1 MVFFWLLLNDQLNT
15 RNLLHR
21 KCFNIPSTN
30 CVLSSNDLEETQ
42 KHLFFEYDSRSLCW
56 TTLHIVWDLSLPVVD
71 MIEQQKTGSITTIL
85 WK

>member
-42 KHLFFEYDSRSLCW
+42 KHLFFEYDSRSRAGPHSILFGIYHCQWW
-56 TTLHIVWDLSLPVVD
+56 T
-71 MIEQQKTGSITTIL
+71 
-85 WK
+85 